1 MLKKIRIVAFALIP
15 VMLAAYA
22 AVWWQPQQGNPT
34 ATSDATGPLAA
45 SVSVGGPFTLVDH
58 TGQQVTQESYAGR
71 FLLVFFGYTFCPDVC
86 STELGSFSVALDA
99 LGEDIEHIVP
109 LFITIDVKRDTPAV
123 LAEYVS
129 HFHESLIGLTGTRDQ
144 VDEVARN
151 YRVFYRKV
159 EDPDYSTL
167 YLMDHTAYIYLMGP
181 DGGLVRMFVRGTPP
195 EELADAI
202 RQALRQHGVVG

>member
-22 AVWWQPQQGNPT
+22 AVWWQSQQGNPT
-34 ATSDATGPLAA
+34 AAGDATGRRVT

-58 TGQQVTQESYAGR
+58 TGKQVTQESYAGR

-86 STELGSFSVALDA
+86 PTELGSFSVALDA

-109 LFITIDVKRDTPAV
+109 LFITIDAERDTPAL

-144 VDEVARN
+144 VDEIARN

-159 EDPDYSTL
+159 EDPENTY
-167 YLMDHTAYIYLMGP
+167 YLMDHTALTYLMAP
-181 DGGLVRMFVRGTPP
+181 DGELVRMFVHGTPP
-195 EELADAI
+195 EELAGAI
-202 RQALRQHGVVG
+202 REALRQHDVVG

>member
-15 VMLAAYA
+15 VMLAVYA
-22 AVWWQPQQGNPT
+22 AVWWQQQGNPT
-34 ATSDATGPLAA
+34 ATGDATGPVVA
-45 SVSVGGPFTLVDH
+45 SDSVGGPFTLVDH

-86 STELGSFSVALDA
+86 PTELGSFSVALDA

-109 LFITIDVKRDTPAV
+109 LFITIDAERDTPAL
-123 LAEYVS
+123 LAEYLS

-144 VDEVARN
+144 VDEIARN

-159 EDPDYSTL
+159 EDPDYATL
-167 YLMDHTAYIYLMGP
+167 YLMDHTAYTYLMGP
-181 DGGLVRMFVRGTPP
+181 DGALVRMFVHGTSP
-195 EELADAI
+195 EELADTI
-202 RQALRQHGVVG
+202 REVLRQHGVVG